1 MRFLSL
7 LWLIAT
13 GAFAA
18 GAQPVADGDWPVYG
32 RDPGG
37 SRYSPLRDIDRGNA
51 GSLRVAWVYHTGA
64 LQPETPNNRKAAFE
78 ATPILFEGNLYLST
92 PYDQVIA
99 LDPATG
105 AERWKY
111 DPGIDRHAGFSEVTS
126 RGVSSWVDSKAP
138 ANAVCRARI
147 FFGTIDA
154 RLIALDAKS
163 GKPCDDFGARGQ
175 IDLTR
180 DVHLRDRGDYQVTSP
195 PAVLGDV
202 VVTGSAI
209 GDNRAVDVERGVV
222 RAFDARSGKLRWSW
236 DPIPWAAGQN
246 PRTGAANAWSVL
258 SADPDRG
265 LVFVPTGSASP
276 DYYGGLRPGDN
287 AHANSVVA
295 LRASTGEL
303 VWAFQAVHH
312 DLWDY
317 DIASQPTLLTY
328 KGQAAVAVST
338 KMGNVFLL
346 DRETGKP
353 LRPVQERPVPKSRAK
368 GEQAS
373 PTQPFPDL
381 PALVPQKLTADQAW
395 GPAPEARDWCREKI
409 ATLRSEGIF
418 TPPDPEGSVAIP
430 GNVGGV
436 NWGSAAIDP
445 ARGWLLANTNRL
457 PFLLRLIPRNKLAGE
472 FKSGRNN
479 RVRGEFGRQLKTPYA
494 VYREPLLSPAG
505 TPCAP
510 PPWGALVAL
519 DLNAAKILWEAPLG
533 SFKPGL
539 PPGSPN
545 LGGPIVTAGGLVFT
559 AAAMDTFLRGFDIE
573 TGEEVWKGELP
584 ASAQATP
591 MTYRATGRQFIVICA
606 GGHGKLGTKQGDA
619 VVAFALP

>member
-1 MRFLSL
+1 MRFSATL
-7 LWLIAT
+7 LLLAR
-13 GAFAA
+13 AA
-18 GAQPVADGDWPVYG
+18 CAQPIADGEWPAYG

-37 SRYSPLRDIDRGNA
+37 SRYSPLRDINRANVS
-51 GSLRVAWVYHTGA
+51 SLRVVWTYHTGA
-64 LQPETPNNRKAAFE
+64 LQPETKLNRKAAFE
-78 ATPILFEGNLYLST
+78 ATPILFEGTLYLST

-111 DPGIDRHAGFSEVTS
+111 DPGIDRKASYSEVTS
-126 RGVSSWVDSKAP
+126 RGVSGWTDP
-138 ANAVCRARI
+138 AGKTNRVCHSRI
-147 FFGTIDA
+147 FIGTIGA
-154 RLIALDAKS
+154 RLIALDAKT
-163 GKPCDDFGARGQ
+163 GKPCEAFGAHGQ
-175 IDLTR
+175 IDLSR
-180 DVHLRDRGDYQVTSP
+180 DVGLRDRGDYQVTSP
-195 PAVLGDV
+195 PAVIGDV

-222 RAFDARSGKLRWSW
+222 RALDARSGKLRWIW

-258 SADPDRG
+258 SADPERG

-276 DYYGGLRPGDN
+276 DFYGGLRPGNN

-295 LRASTGEL
+295 LRAATGEM

-312 DLWDY
+312 DIWDY
-317 DIASQPTLLTY
+317 DIASQPTLFTY
-328 KGQAAVAVST
+328 KGKAAVAVST
-338 KMGNVFLL
+338 KMGFVFVL

-353 LRPVQERPVPKSRAK
+353 LREVKERPVPRSRTQ

-373 PTQPFPDL
+373 VTQPFPDL
-381 PALVPQKLTADQAW
+381 PALVPHRLTADEAW
-395 GPAPEARDWCREKI
+395 GPTPEDRNWCREKI
-409 ATLRSEGIF
+409 STLRSEGIF
-418 TPPDPEGSVAIP
+418 TPPDAEGSLAVP

-436 NWGSAAIDP
+436 NWGSAAID
-445 ARGWLLANTNRL
+445 AERGLLLANTNRL
-457 PFLLRLIPRNKLAGE
+457 PFLLRLIPREKLAGE
-472 FKSGRNN
+472 IQTGQNN
-479 RVRGEFGRQLKTPYA
+479 RVRGEFGAQRKAPYA
-494 VYREPLLSPAG
+494 IYREPLLSPSGA
-505 TPCAP
+505 PCAP

-519 DLNAAKILWEAPLG
+519 DLNAGKILWESPLG
-533 SFKPGL
+533 SFKAGL

-559 AAAMDTFLRGFDIE
+559 AAAMDTFLRAFDIG
-573 TGEEVWKGELP
+573 TGKEIWKAELP

-591 MTYRATGRQFIVICA
+591 MTYRAGGRQFVAICA